1 MRSVDYEIVIG
12 LEAHAHLA
20 TQTKLFCGCSTA
32 FCAPPNTQTCPVCTG
47 QPGVLPVM
55 NRQAVELALRT
66 AVTLH
71 CEVAPTTI
79 LDRKNYY
86 YPDLPKNY
94 QISQLYHNLGIDG
107 WLDLDVGDGTRR
119 VRIHNVHLEED
130 AGKLLHPQDIE
141 SSTLFDDEA
150 AEPRPGWRTM
160 TMVDLNRTG
169 IPLVEIVSQPDMRSI
184 EEARVYMETLAAL
197 LRWIGAAACRMEE
210 GGLRFE
216 PSISLRPAGQAEL
229 GSRVEIKNVNS
240 MKAVVAALE
249 YEVRRQADLLDH
261 GEPVARTTMLWDENA
276 GRTLPMRSKELAQD
290 YRYFPEP
297 DLVPIEIDAA
307 WLERVRAAIPE
318 LAAARRA
325 RFIEQLGL
333 PDYDAGVLVSD
344 RGLADY
350 FEAVVGEGVEPKA
363 ASNWILGSVLQEL
376 SGGRTLGDLRERVG
390 PAALAELIGLVD
402 GGTIAQNTGKRV
414 FTAMAETGKAA
425 SAIVEEQGLR
435 QVSDTG
441 ELEGIVLGVLRD
453 NPEAVAD
460 LRAGKKKA
468 QGFLMGQVM
477 RATRGQA
484 NPQVVARL
492 IGEKLGEV

>member
-1 MRSVDYEIVIG
+1 MEYEVVIG

-20 TQTKLFCGCSTA
+20 TKTKLFCGCSTA
-32 FCAPPNTQTCPVCTG
+32 FGAPPNTQTCPVCTG

-66 AVTLH
+66 AVALH

-94 QISQLYHNLGIDG
+94 QISQLYHNLGTDG
-107 WLDLDVGDGTRR
+107 WLDLDVGDATRR
-119 VRIHNVHLEED
+119 VRIHNVHIEED

-141 SSTLFDDEA
+141 SSTLFDSEA
-150 AEPRPGWRTM
+150 AEPPPGWRTM

-169 IPLVEIVSQPDMRSI
+169 IPLVEIVSEPDMRSV

-197 LRWIGAAACRMEE
+197 LRWIGAAGCKMEE

-216 PSISLRPAGQAEL
+216 PSISLRPVGQAEL

-249 YEVRRQADLLDH
+249 YEARRQADLLDH
-261 GEPVARTTMLWDENA
+261 GEHVARTTMLWDENA

-318 LAAARRA
+318 LPAARRA
-325 RFIEQLGL
+325 RFIEQLRL

-344 RGLADY
+344 RALADY
-350 FEAVVGEGVEPKA
+350 FEAVVREGVEPKA

-376 SGGRTLGDLRERVG
+376 SGGKALADLRERVG
-390 PAALAELIGLVD
+390 PAALAELIALVA
-402 GGTIAQNTGKRV
+402 GGTVAQNTAKKV
-414 FTAMAETGKAA
+414 FAEMAETGKSAT
-425 SAIVEEQGLR
+425 AIVEEKGLK
-435 QVSDTG
+435 QVSDAG

-460 LRAGKKKA
+460 LRAGRKKA

-477 RATRGQA
+477 RATKGQA

-492 IGEKLGEV
+492 IGEKLGEA